1 MEDIQKEK
9 QIPLNNLGKIIALRR
24 SQNKS
29 LNDVA
34 SAMGL
39 TKEGWRKIEV
49 AYDNTYQSAIKQLS
63 RSANPTEREQILQTI
78 KDYPFSIQQ
87 MDQLNHLFGL
97 SVENAISVSYDPIAF
112 SPDDFL
118 QKHLGNAVHR
128 DLKLTQDILECIS
141 VCEEFDLQL
150 LRQTMTLLVNHNR
163 TFQNSLSSMLL
174 DAVRNHI
181 INTMRYALPNDECF
195 QKHLKEQV
203 SKVKKDAVAK
213 LGDKPA
219 LCKAYVHEELKRC
232 MSNFAFR
239 TLDEKIG
246 FKDGNAKKYLY
257 TDIDHAIEI
266 YLSFY
271 GY

>member
-1 MEDIQKEK
+1 MEDIQKGK

-39 TKEGWRKIEV
+39 TKEGWRKIEA
-49 AYDNTYQSAIKQLS
+49 AYDNTYQSAIKQLNHS
-63 RSANPTEREQILQTI
+63 VDPIEHDQILQTI
-78 KDYPFSIQQ
+78 KDYSFSIQQ
-87 MDQLNHLFGL
+87 MDKLNHLFGL
-97 SVENAISVSYDPIAF
+97 SVENAVSVSSDPVVF
-112 SPDDFL
+112 SSDDFL
-118 QKHLGNAVHR
+118 QKHLRNAAHR

-141 VCEEFDLQL
+141 LCEESDLQL
-150 LRQTMTLLVNHNR
+150 LRQTITLLVNRNSS
-163 TFQNSLSSMLL
+163 FQNNLSSMLL

-181 INTMRYALPNDECF
+181 INTMCYALPNEECF
-195 QKHLKEQV
+195 QKYLKEKV
-203 SKVKKDAVAK
+203 PKVKKDAVAK
-213 LGDKPA
+213 FGDKPV
-219 LCKAYVHEELKRC
+219 LCKAYVHEELKRQI
-232 MSNFAFR
+232 SNSALR

-257 TDIDHAIEI
+257 ADIDHAIEL
-266 YLSFY
+266 YLSFC